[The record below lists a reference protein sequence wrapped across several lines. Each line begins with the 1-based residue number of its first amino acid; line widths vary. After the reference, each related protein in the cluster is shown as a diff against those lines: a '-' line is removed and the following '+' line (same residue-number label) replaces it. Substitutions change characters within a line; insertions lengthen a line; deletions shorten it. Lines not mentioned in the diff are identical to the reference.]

1 MATGILK
8 SEQVFLLVTDFL
20 SEEKSRHLMDLPEE
34 GKLSCISAGKNRMP
48 GKGLGTKKHT
58 GGTEKKPIPIGINK
72 NCGFC
77 AKTLYFT
84 HLDEIYCNLAS
95 LTCKEKRLTCNEMNL
110 IGGFIVRI

>member
-1 MATGILK
+1 M
-8 SEQVFLLVTDFL
+8 TDFL

-58 GGTEKKPIPIGINK
+58 GGTEKKPINIETYI

-95 LTCKEKRLTCNEMNL
+95 LTCNEKRLTCNEVNL
-110 IGGFIVRI
+110 IWEFIVRI

>member
-1 MATGILK
+1 M
-8 SEQVFLLVTDFL
+8 TDIL

-58 GGTEKKPIPIGINK
+58 GGTEKKPIYIQIYK

-84 HLDEIYCNLAS
+84 HLNEIYCNLAS
-95 LTCKEKRLTCNEMNL
+95 LTYNENVLTCNEMNL
-110 IGGFIVRI
+110 IGEFIVRI